1 MSVPSARTGRDGPA
15 RATTLELFFDL
26 VFVFTAT
33 QLTEVLVEDTSFGG
47 AAWAVVVFGL
57 IWWMFN
63 AYVWLTNELPP
74 RTDRRRLLLFT
85 SMVGFLVMAL
95 AIPRA
100 FEEGAEAKVFAA
112 GYALVVIVH
121 AGLFSRTSS
130 AAASRA
136 ILRLAPFNLTSAAL
150 VLLGAFLGG
159 TAQFLLWTAALLI
172 EALAPR
178 LHGRLAG
185 FTIRPEH
192 FVERHGLIMIIA
204 FGESLIAI
212 ALGATGLPFD
222 FSLVATAVLTLIVA
236 ACLWWVY
243 FRPDVE
249 RAERA
254 LARQCDTARAV
265 AAVNAYNYAHIP
277 LLLGVVVF
285 AAGVKKV
292 PGHAME
298 PATTAGA
305 LYVGAG
311 LALFLCGHAWFRR
324 ILHLGGPW
332 LRITTAAAVLATVP
346 VGLFTAALTQLAA
359 VAVVLCTAL
368 ALGNR
373 VQRRQ
378 ARAEAS
384 GRLVR

>member
-1 MSVPSARTGRDGPA
+1 MEP
-15 RATTLELFFDL
+15 FFDL
-26 VFVFTAT
+26 VFVVTAT
-33 QLTEVLVEDTSFGG
+33 QLTEVLGEDTSFGG

-57 IWWMFN
+57 IRWMFN

-74 RTDRRRLLLFT
+74 CTDRRRMLLFT

-100 FEEGAEAKVFAA
+100 LEQGAEANVFAA
-112 GYALVVIVH
+112 GYALVALVH

-204 FGESLIAI
+204 SGESLIAI
-212 ALGATGLPFD
+212 AIGASGMPFD
-222 FSLVATAVLTLIVA
+222 FSLVATAVLTPVVA
-236 ACLWWVY
+236 ARLWWIH
-243 FRPDVE
+243 FRPDVV
-249 RAERA
+249 RPRRPSPVSATR
-254 LARQCDTARAV
+254 
-265 AAVNAYNYAHIP
+265 
-277 LLLGVVVF
+277 
-285 AAGVKKV
+285 
-292 PGHAME
+292 HA
-298 PATTAGA
+298 P
-305 LYVGAG
+305 
-311 LALFLCGHAWFRR
+311 
-324 ILHLGGPW
+324 
-332 LRITTAAAVLATVP
+332 
-346 VGLFTAALTQLAA
+346 
-359 VAVVLCTAL
+359 
-368 ALGNR
+368 
-373 VQRRQ
+373 
-378 ARAEAS
+378 
-384 GRLVR
+384 